1 MNFYKDVKYDFVTFF
16 VMSTKAVRLDKE
28 VLDTL
33 AEEREGFET
42 PNECLKRLLNGKT
55 RTCIPEETEEVK
67 DSES

>member
-1 MNFYKDVKYDFVTFF
+1 
-16 VMSTKAVRLDKE
+16 MSTKAVRLDKE

-55 RTCIPEETEEVK
+55 RPCIPADADVIAPAEEVE

>member
-1 MNFYKDVKYDFVTFF
+1 
-16 VMSTKAVRLDKE
+16 MSTETKTVRLDKE
-28 VLDTL
+28 VMETL